1 MYLVNKNNDLLN
13 DVRESITEVCNH
25 IYTKIDRQPKDDY
38 ETTEED
44 LLLLKSFNTFVTIN
58 QLILDRLHPERKQ
71 MKLPKPKHFG
81 ITKRGEII
89 EVEVTV

>member
-13 DVRESITEVCNH
+13 DVRESLTEVCNH

-44 LLLLKSFNTFVTIN
+44 ILLLKSFNTFITIN

-71 MKLPKPKHFG
+71 MNLPKPKHFG
-81 ITKRGEII
+81 FTKRGEII
-89 EVEVTV
+89 EVEVTA

>member
-13 DVRESITEVCNH
+13 DVRESITEVCNQ

-38 ETTEED
+38 ETSEED